1 MEQLLDLNAGIVAV
15 PPFKG
20 IEDAYAIYPAY
31 LQLTEDKGML
41 GTSIDV
47 RVVYYDPETNAK
59 MVYPFG
65 DATLYKTTLD
75 ELFKG
80 KKADELKANLQK
92 VINTRKNYFDHDA
105 FIMVEGDVLLTGI
118 EVIDG
123 ADDWVEQPAGPRM
136 WLNPRSG
143 LREEVPEWTERRRDK
158 GVLFNCE

>member
-1 MEQLLDLNAGIVAV
+1 MEQLLDLNASIAVV

-20 IEDAYAIYPAY
+20 IEHATAIYPAY

-41 GTSIDV
+41 GTSVSV
-47 RVVYYDPETNAK
+47 RVVYYDPEIKGT
-59 MVYPFG
+59 MVYTSG
-65 DATLYKTTLD
+65 DKTLNRTSLD
-75 ELFKG
+75 ELFAG
-80 KKADELKANLQK
+80 KKADELKAHLQK
-92 VINTRKNYFDHDA
+92 LTGTRERYSNRDA
-105 FIMVEGDVLLTGI
+105 CIVVEGDVLLTGI
-118 EVIDG
+118 EAIDG